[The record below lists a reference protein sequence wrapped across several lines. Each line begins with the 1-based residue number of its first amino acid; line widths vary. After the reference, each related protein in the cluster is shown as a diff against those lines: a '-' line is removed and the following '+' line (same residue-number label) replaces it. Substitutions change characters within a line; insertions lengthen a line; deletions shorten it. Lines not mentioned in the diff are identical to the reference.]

1 MLHYAVL
8 YCTVLYCTILY
19 RMCVCEWER
28 ESTKEREKVRDRERD
43 HHVCTFSL
51 QERRLHMYV
60 IYCQNKPRSEFIVAE
75 YDTFFEVRNAWN
87 KKKTQLFFI
96 RAWFYFTRTALLL
109 HSNRKS
115 SRRST
120 PGCPSAITWSN
131 PYSGSPNISC
141 CSRCSIVTVIIALAH
156 YCISGHEV
164 CEFYFPGLF
173 DIQL

>member
-1 MLHYAVL
+1 MSLYLVLFHAMLHYAVL

-75 YDTFFEVRNAWN
+75 YDTFFEVRNDWN
-87 KKKTQLFFI
+87 KKSCSSFVHDFISHGLLSYCTQ
-96 RAWFYFTRTALLL
+96 T
-109 HSNRKS
+109 
-115 SRRST
+115 
-120 PGCPSAITWSN
+120 
-131 PYSGSPNISC
+131 GSPAGDQLQDVHQRLPDQTHTADHQISA
-141 CSRCSIVTVIIALAH
+141 VAQGVAL
-156 YCISGHEV
+156 
-164 CEFYFPGLF
+164 
-173 DIQL
+173 

>member
-1 MLHYAVL
+1 MSLYLVLFLAMLHYTVL

-87 KKKTQLFFI
+87 KKKNTVVLHSYMILFH
-96 RAWFYFTRTALLL
+96 TDCSLTALKQEVQQEINSRMSISDYLIKPIQRITKYQLL
-109 HSNRKS
+109 LK
-115 SRRST
+115 
-120 PGCPSAITWSN
+120 
-131 PYSGSPNISC
+131 
-141 CSRCSIVTVIIALAH
+141 V
-156 YCISGHEV
+156 
-164 CEFYFPGLF
+164 
-173 DIQL
+173 